1 MGELE
6 PGQAQGLRAE
16 EEICR
21 VDRGMAHDELQ
32 ARLGDHRRQRMR
44 PHARGITLVVLE
56 VDELR
61 VALLG
66 HEDLA
71 LLPHT
76 GVEDAGYCYLE
87 CGDQGLLGLDRDAPL
102 EQPLTGPD
110 DRKSVVSGKSVSF
123 RVALGGRRII
133 KKKK

>member
-1 MGELE
+1 
-6 PGQAQGLRAE
+6 
-16 EEICR
+16 
-21 VDRGMAHDELQ
+21 
-32 ARLGDHRRQRMR
+32 MR

-102 EQPLTGPD
+102 DQPLTGPEVKTERNVAALRLLHAARLLCD
-110 DRKSVVSGKSVSF
+110 KAKADRLPCGHRHATDAGTIVSVCVRGQ
-123 RVALGGRRII
+123 LIT
-133 KKKK
+133 

>member
-1 MGELE
+1 
-6 PGQAQGLRAE
+6 
-16 EEICR
+16 
-21 VDRGMAHDELQ
+21 
-32 ARLGDHRRQRMR
+32 MR

-87 CGDQGLLGLDRDAPL
+87 CGDQGLLGLNRDAPL
-102 EQPLTGPD
+102 EQPLTGPEVKPERTVAAQRPLD
-110 DRKSVVSGKSVSF
+110 EAALLCDQAQADRLPSGHRHDMDPGSPDPVQCRDRKSTRLNSSH
-123 RVALGGRRII
+123 
-133 KKKK
+133 